1 MIHDARRAP
10 RRHVSDVV
18 PVIDTMTDGVV
29 GQLGN
34 LSETGM
40 LLIANLPLNDD
51 ALYQLRFPLR
61 DDGGHDIQ
69 CEFGAHQLWQE
80 EAGASGMYWIGLRFI
95 AIPDEQAERLKRWI
109 DSPGGVFE

>member
-1 MIHDARRAP
+1 MIDEFRRSP
-10 RRHVSDVV
+10 RRKISENVLVTDA
-18 PVIDTMTDGVV
+18 MTERVV
-29 GQLGN
+29 GRIGN

-61 DDGGHDIQ
+61 DGGGHDIQ

-80 EAGASGMYWIGLRFI
+80 EAGTPGLYWIGLRFI
-95 AIPDEQAERLKRWI
+95 AVPDDQAERLQRWI
-109 DSPGGVFE
+109 NAPGGVFE